1 MAHAPPASKSLL
13 GRHRLLA
20 PNASVRVSPLCLGGM
35 STYTKLPLL
44 HNQMLINFQGLG
56 DRWKAGFGEFSK
68 EGAFELLDAFY
79 DLGGNFIDT
88 ANAYHG
94 GQSEEWIGEWL
105 QKTGRRDEMVISTKY
120 TMGYKLGQPVQQS
133 NFGGSG
139 TKSMHTAIQDSLK
152 RLQTSYID
160 LVRRKFSEIFLN
172 KIAHKIRS

>member
-1 MAHAPPASKSLL
+1 LEN
-13 GRHRLLA
+13 GR
-20 PNASVRVSPLCLGGM
+20 
-35 STYTKLPLL
+35 
-44 HNQMLINFQGLG
+44 LIIIQGLG
-56 DRWKAGFGEFSK
+56 DRWKAGFGDFNK
-68 EGAFELLDAFY
+68 EVAFELLDAFY

-139 TKSMHTAIQDSLK
+139 TKSMHIAIQDSLK
-152 RLQTSYID
+152 RLQTSYVD
-160 LVRRKFSEIFLN
+160 LVRRKDPLEFVIGSLLTEVMLVL
-172 KIAHKIRS
+172 RT